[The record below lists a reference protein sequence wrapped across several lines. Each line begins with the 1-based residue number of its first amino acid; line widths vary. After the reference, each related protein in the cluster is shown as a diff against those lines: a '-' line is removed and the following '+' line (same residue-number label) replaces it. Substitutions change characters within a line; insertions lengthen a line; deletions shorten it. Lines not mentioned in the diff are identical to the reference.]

1 MSRCYYVITAF
12 VFLHLPSPAPAPVP
26 RCSPFII
33 INKLAEFNNLMS
45 DSNPYFPMPPCEYG
59 GWRQALARGDLRSVF
74 VLAEPAKI
82 PLHNFYEFVWF
93 LKTGLPRLARMITGK
108 QKFVT
113 DGRILREGYQHHTP
127 YVRTRQLGENTRR
140 RPEIIDNKRTYN
152 SVVSGKI
159 RQLLRRGPDKRRGPY
174 TPQGPLPGRRS
185 LALRPGR
192 YSTPF

>member
-1 MSRCYYVITAF
+1 MYPYAYRINNLS
-12 VFLHLPSPAPAPVP
+12 SPFAAMRVAAQGAALLLSVLLGSSYAPVP

-127 YVRTRQLGENTRR
+127 
-140 RPEIIDNKRTYN
+140 
-152 SVVSGKI
+152 
-159 RQLLRRGPDKRRGPY
+159 
-174 TPQGPLPGRRS
+174 
-185 LALRPGR
+185 
-192 YSTPF
+192 

>member
-159 RQLLRRGPDKRRGPY
+159 GQLLRRGPDKRRGPY

>member
-1 MSRCYYVITAF
+1 MWHAALCGRLSILYLLNIERIKF
-12 VFLHLPSPAPAPVP
+12 KVFLHLPSPAPAPVP

-127 YVRTRQLGENTRR
+127 
-140 RPEIIDNKRTYN
+140 
-152 SVVSGKI
+152 
-159 RQLLRRGPDKRRGPY
+159 
-174 TPQGPLPGRRS
+174 
-185 LALRPGR
+185 
-192 YSTPF
+192 

>member
-1 MSRCYYVITAF
+1 M
-12 VFLHLPSPAPAPVP
+12 P

-45 DSNPYFPMPPCEYG
+45 DSNPYFPMPPCEHG

-127 YVRTRQLGENTRR
+127 
-140 RPEIIDNKRTYN
+140 
-152 SVVSGKI
+152 
-159 RQLLRRGPDKRRGPY
+159 
-174 TPQGPLPGRRS
+174 
-185 LALRPGR
+185 
-192 YSTPF
+192 